1 MRIDI
6 SNLPPEVE
14 SLHRLIATLHDKNK
28 DLSEQNSYWASKHR
42 ELSKRNGTLSSENTS
57 LINRY
62 RNLATQNTS
71 LIDECRKLADDNS
84 ELLNRINKLEEQLA
98 RLKARRFGKSS
109 EKLEHQIDIVE
120 RLLEEEETLLGFE
133 SKSGFALEGEAKS
146 KGQARRKRLPEHLP
160 REEVILQPEEKCDA
174 CGGEKFRTIGND
186 VSEVLERIPESLK
199 VIRFIRP
206 RCACTNCDNI
216 VQAYAPS
223 KVIDKGIAGPGLLAE
238 IFVDKFCNH
247 LPAYRQ
253 SQIYKREGVE
263 ISRSTIS
270 SWLGAGAKLL
280 EPIANLIREYVI
292 SANQIHGDD
301 TPVKVLNPGTGKTK
315 TARMWVYVNDGR
327 PRGSSSPVAA
337 GYYYSPDR
345 KGERPQEH
353 LKNFNGIL
361 HADSYSGY
369 NKLYI
374 SEDNPEATVEEAACW
389 AHTRRKFYDIAAYN
403 DKANIAFAV
412 IDKIAEI
419 YQVEGKIRGMPPD
432 VRLRARQK
440 ESVKLVDELFAGFK
454 RAYKQLPKK
463 SSTAQ
468 AIAYALGNEI
478 ALRRFLDNGSIEIDN
493 NAAERA
499 LRSVAVGRKNWLFAG
514 SNKGGET
521 AAIIYTLIETAKLN
535 NINPVKYLHKVFDVI
550 QDYKANHLQELLPW
564 NIKLE

>member
-1 MRIDI
+1 MQIDI

-14 SLHRLIATLHDKNK
+14 SLHKLIATLHDKNN
-28 DLSEQNSYWASKHR
+28 DLSEQNNDWASKHR
-42 ELSKRNGTLSSENTS
+42 ELLKRNRTLSSENTS

-62 RNLATQNTS
+62 RNLATQNTELSSQKAS
-71 LIDECRKLADDNS
+71 LIDECKKLADDNS

-109 EKLEHQIDIVE
+109 EKLESQIDIVE

-133 SKSGFALEGEAKS
+133 AKSSFALEGGIKS
-146 KGQARRKRLPEHLP
+146 KGQARRKKLPDHLP
-160 REEVILQPEEKCDA
+160 REDVILQPEEKCDV

-186 VSEVLERIPESLK
+186 ISEIIERVPESLK

-206 RCACTNCDNI
+206 RCTCTSCDNI

-223 KVIDKGIAGPGLLAE
+223 KVIDKGMAGPGLLAE

-253 SQIYKREGVE
+253 SQIYAREGVE

-280 EPIANLIREYVI
+280 EPIANLIREYVL
-292 SANQIHGDD
+292 SASQIHGDD

-345 KGERPQEH
+345 KGERPQAH
-353 LKNFNGIL
+353 LKNFTGIL

-369 NKLYI
+369 NKLYV

-432 VRLRARQK
+432 IRLRARQK
-440 ESVKLVDELFAGFK
+440 ESVKLVDESTEKKQYSSSYCLCAG
-454 RAYKQLPKK
+454 
-463 SSTAQ
+463 
-468 AIAYALGNEI
+468 
-478 ALRRFLDNGSIEIDN
+478 
-493 NAAERA
+493 
-499 LRSVAVGRKNWLFAG
+499 
-514 SNKGGET
+514 
-521 AAIIYTLIETAKLN
+521 
-535 NINPVKYLHKVFDVI
+535 
-550 QDYKANHLQELLPW
+550 
-564 NIKLE
+564 